1 MKFFAAAAALCTLV
15 AAAPL
20 APWEVMAPPPDG
32 TQFYQLQT
40 KSATAAVSG
49 QWVALKTGST
59 TYSLAAQ
66 QTAATKFFVN
76 KYAPTNTFAVHNADD
91 TRQLAL
97 QGPNGVLLSLV
108 DATNPTTDTIP
119 KGTLMEWA
127 TFTMDNNVLFVKD
140 GSTLANRTFVAVK
153 GSGSDYSLALYDG
166 KYTVDEAARIF
177 LLTIFKVPAQLR
189 RPFPLSRSTS

>member
-1 MKFFAAAAALCTLV
+1 MKFFAAATALCTIV
-15 AAAPL
+15 AADPL
-20 APWEVMAPPPDG
+20 APWEVMAPPPSG

-49 QWVALKTGST
+49 QWVALKTDST
-59 TYSLAAQ
+59 SYSLTAQ
-66 QTAATKFFVN
+66 QNAATKFFVN
-76 KYAPTNTFAVHNADD
+76 KYAPTGTFAVHNADD

-97 QGPNGVLLSLV
+97 QGSNGILLSLV
-108 DATNPTTDTIP
+108 DATNPTTDSIP

-153 GSGSDYSLALYDG
+153 VSGSDYSIALYDG
-166 KYTVDEAARIF
+166 ASTTTS
-177 LLTIFKVPAQLR
+177 TITPVTINIVKA
-189 RPFPLSRSTS
+189 